1 MSCCSCFSALRPQYK
16 RLVDSIYPANP
27 EDGLV
32 RSEMEKLTYYAA
44 SAPEKLDRIGD
55 YLARRLTRDM
65 ARKREMPVVIAME
78 ALNQLLLACHAQQ
91 INLFV
96 ESFLK
101 MVATLLESDNPEFL
115 TLGTNS
121 FEKFSEIKED
131 TASYHRRYDF
141 FVSKFSSMCH
151 SQQKNSAIRQK
162 VQLHGV
168 RGLRGVIR
176 KTVTDEL
183 QVNIWEKQHMDK
195 IIPSLLYSMQDDP
208 DSSLT
213 EEASPGNNKNNV
225 NHSALAEEA
234 LRELFS
240 RATFANVSAA
250 LVPALSHMDNHSLW
264 GPKNGFAIKCFKV
277 IMYSIQAQYSHV
289 VVKMLLD
296 HLDENTK
303 EDDDIK
309 ASMLQVLCIIVPIPS
324 SAAIGPSVL
333 DVFNRISKHLHLCAD
348 SKPHS
353 KFEEALIETTGV
365 LAAVVPDYQK
375 LETMTFYVNRANEV
389 LHNSEDLNETDV
401 EQNFAHLLLLCLVQ
415 IAKTYHC
422 SNISNLTVTLL
433 EPLLKVAFS
442 AQPGDRLLA
451 QSLLASLLD
460 KNKNYGKLKLVS
472 HQREVESLKLITS
485 TAGKYDGDFLERR
498 LPSIYNWLYS
508 SYTLETNTI
517 ANFTSLYKCAA
528 VLCLSIVSHDVIMD
542 VTRIMLAVQSVAVDS
557 ISNSGMTHFSC
568 GVLASTS
575 CCLLILAHVS
585 AVPEF
590 QHYVNQV
597 IHAREKFALQFLPK
611 NALDSHVNHKPQ
623 KLSPENAEKVYF
635 NSSEIYNALKGRSG
649 YNIEK
654 LTRPFQANLQM
665 DTLSSDAQRSIDV
678 ESINIEFSVDK
689 QQSVVMEDG
698 TMSAENITY
707 EYLKQVFY
715 KPPMSK
721 EERLAKQKKL
731 ADHIRSA
738 PFEQLLS
745 EMQPDPVDSTQKL
758 VSQLLEDEDLYVQ
771 DYDLESMEYPSIYA
785 Y

>member
-1 MSCCSCFSALRPQYK
+1 KMAACCSCFPGLKPRYK
-16 RLVDSIYPANP
+16 RLVDSIYPTNP

-55 YLARRLTRDM
+55 YLAGRLTRDM

-101 MVATLLESDNPEFL
+101 MVASLLESDNPEFQA
-115 TLGTNS
+115 LGTNS
-121 FEKFSEIKED
+121 FEKFSKIKED

-141 FVSKFSSMCH
+141 FVSKFSAMCH
-151 SQQKNSAIRQK
+151 SQEKNKTTRHKI
-162 VQLHGV
+162 QLHGI

-213 EEASPGNNKNNV
+213 EEGCTVIDKGDS
-225 NHSALAEEA
+225 NHSALAEES
-234 LRELFS
+234 LRELIS

-250 LVPALSHMDNHSLW
+250 FVPALSHMDNHSLW
-264 GPKNGFAIKCFKV
+264 APNNAFALKCFKI

-289 VVKMLLD
+289 IVKMLLD
-296 HLDENTK
+296 HLDENAA

-309 ASMLQVLCIIVPIPS
+309 ASMLQVLCVIVPIPS

-333 DVFNRISKHLHLCAD
+333 DVFNRISKHLHLCAENT
-348 SKPHS
+348 PHS
-353 KFEEALIETTGV
+353 KFEDALIETTGV

-389 LHNSEDLNETDV
+389 LQNKEDLSENTVNTID
-401 EQNFAHLLLLCLVQ
+401 QKFAHLLLLCLLQ
-415 IAKTYHC
+415 IVKTYHC
-422 SNISNLTVTLL
+422 NNISNLTTTLL
-433 EPLLKVAFS
+433 EPLLNVALITT
-442 AQPGDRLLA
+442 PTDRLLA
-451 QSLLASLLD
+451 QSLLTSLLD
-460 KNKNYGKLKLVS
+460 RNNNSSRLMLVS
-472 HQREVESLKLITS
+472 KQEDVEALGLITS
-485 TAGKYDGDFLERR
+485 TVGKYDSDFVDHR
-498 LPSIYNWLYS
+498 LPNIYNWLYE
-508 SYTLETNTI
+508 SYTLENNTI
-517 ANFTSLYKCAA
+517 SNFSSLYKCAA
-528 VLCLSIVSHDVIMD
+528 VLCVSIVSHDVVVDI
-542 VTRIMLAVQSVAVDS
+542 TRIMLAIQAVAVDS
-557 ISNSGMTHFSC
+557 LSSSAVHYDSC
-568 GVLASTS
+568 GMLASTS

-597 IHAREKFALQFLPK
+597 MLARQNFSPHFMPQYALVSQTNK
-611 NALDSHVNHKPQ
+611 TTT

-635 NSSEIYNALKGRSG
+635 QSSHIYNALKGRSG
-649 YNIEK
+649 YNVEK
-654 LTRPFQANLQM
+654 LNRPFQASLKVE
-665 DTLSSDAQRSIDV
+665 TLSAEGQRSLDI
-678 ESINIEFSVDK
+678 ESINIEFSVDN
-689 QQSVVMEDG
+689 QNSVVAEDG
-698 TMSAENITY
+698 IMPAENITF

-715 KPPMSK
+715 KPPMTK
-721 EERLAKQKKL
+721 EERLTKQKKL
-731 ADHIRSA
+731 ADHIRNA

-745 EMQPDPVDSTQKL
+745 E
-758 VSQLLEDEDLYVQ
+758 
-771 DYDLESMEYPSIYA
+771 
-785 Y
+785 